1 MNSHYLAL
9 SSLITLFFFLTI
21 LPPSYSNPVEYF
33 DECSRPFNCGRI
45 GNIPYPFWGV
55 NRPEN
60 CGIQGFELT
69 CRDNEYPIIR
79 IEELEFLLL
88 NINRAHPFMT
98 IARLDLWNGPC
109 LPKLDNTSLDFN
121 NFDYITP
128 ADLNLTLFYNCTS
141 RVRGLDGANFP
152 CPLGGVGATGNTA
165 NYFVKEFSPKIPEL
179 LKECNTSIRVPIL
192 QTALTGAVGGS
203 LALTKVL
210 NQGFDVDY
218 LNALSIPCW
227 GCVASGGICSST
239 SPTQPFVCFCRD
251 GEQPRVCSS
260 NGMHARFSSHFWIRL
275 KHIFLVLC
283 SVFGRKKS
291 CYHYFRS
298 LVFSFFEFYD
308 IYLKQK

>member
-1 MNSHYLAL
+1 MNSHCLAL

-21 LPPSYSNPVEYF
+21 LPPSYSNAVEYF
-33 DECSRPFNCGRI
+33 VECSRPLDCGWI
-45 GNIPYPFWGV
+45 KNIPYPFWGG
-55 NRPEN
+55 NRPET

-69 CRDNEYPIIR
+69 CRDNEYPIISF
-79 IEELEFLLL
+79 EELQFLVL
-88 NINRAHPFMT
+88 NISQSHHIMT
-98 IARLDLWNGPC
+98 IARLDLWKSPC
-109 LPKLDNTSLDFN
+109 LPKVDNTSLDFN

-128 ADLNLTLFYNCTS
+128 ADLNQTLFYNCTS
-141 RVRGLDGANFP
+141 RVRGLDGAYFS

-165 NYFVKEFSPKIPEL
+165 NYLVDEFSPKIPEL

-192 QTALTGAVGGS
+192 RTALIGAVGGS

-227 GCVASGGICSST
+227 GCVALGGICSSPS
-239 SPTQPFVCFCRD
+239 SPEPFVCFCRD
-251 GEQPRVCSS
+251 GEHPSVCLS

-298 LVFSFFEFYD
+298 LVFPFFEFYD

>member
-9 SSLITLFFFLTI
+9 SPLITLFFFLTI
-21 LPPSYSNPVEYF
+21 LPPSYSNAVEYF
-33 DECSRPFNCGRI
+33 VECSRTFDCGWI
-45 GNIPYPFWGV
+45 KNIPYPFWGG
-55 NRPEN
+55 NRPEY

-79 IEELEFLLL
+79 IEELKFLVL
-88 NINRAHPFMT
+88 NISQSHPIMT
-98 IARLDLWNGPC
+98 IARLDLWNSLCP
-109 LPKLDNTSLDFN
+109 PTLDNTTLDFN
-121 NFDYITP
+121 YFNYSTP
-128 ADLNLTLFYNCTS
+128 TDQNLTLFYNCTS
-141 RVRGLDGANFP
+141 RVRGLDRANFP

-165 NYFVKEFSPKIPEL
+165 NYFVDEFSPKIPEL
-179 LKECNTSIRVPIL
+179 LKECNTSIKVPIL
-192 QTALTGAVGGS
+192 RTALIGAVWG
-203 LALTKVL
+203 ALPLPKVL
-210 NQGFDVDY
+210 KQGFDVDY
-218 LNALSIPCW
+218 LNALSTCW
-227 GCVASGGICSST
+227 ACVASGGICNSASS
-239 SPTQPFVCFCRD
+239 SQSFVCFCRD

-260 NGMHARFSSHFWIRL
+260 NGMLARFSSHFWIRL